1 MGSCAAPSAK
11 GMISLSPPT
20 ICNSASTELR
30 ERIVFEDNYPAS
42 KIGTLSDLVQII
54 DPVNPVNNVARLYTQ
69 SNVDAIIDAAMDAG
83 DAIDAAFYAPTKQ
96 LTVTYWQKVF
106 GSSFQG

>member
-1 MGSCAAPSAK
+1 M
-11 GMISLSPPT
+11 
-20 ICNSASTELR
+20 
-30 ERIVFEDNYPAS
+30 
-42 KIGTLSDLVQII
+42 QII

-96 LTVTYWQKVF
+96 LTITYWQKVF

>member
-1 MGSCAAPSAK
+1 MNM
-11 GMISLSPPT
+11 MISYQ
-20 ICNSASTELR
+20 ELVR
-30 ERIVFEDNYPAS
+30 TF
-42 KIGTLSDLVQII
+42 L
-54 DPVNPVNNVARLYTQ
+54 NNVARLYTQ

-96 LTVTYWQKVF
+96 LTITYWQKVF